1 MIRNPSDLFSLQGR
15 IALVTGSSRGLGLI
29 FAEGLVRSGATV
41 YLNGRDGRRL
51 AAAVEELRERAHAG
65 GSEGTRIRQAP
76 FDVTDEASVGSGV
89 GEILEESG
97 RIDLLVNN
105 AGLQHRAPLE
115 TFAVEDWNAVLTT
128 NLTAAY
134 LVARSVVPQMIERR
148 SGKIINITSLQSEL
162 GRRSIAPYAASKGGL
177 KMLTRAMA
185 VEWAHYNI
193 QINAIAPGYFITDMT
208 KPLADDPEFDGWLK
222 GRTPAGRWGDPDELV
237 GTLIYLA
244 SEASSFVNGQTVYVD
259 GGIIASI

>member
-1 MIRNPSDLFSLQGR
+1 MIRNPSDLFSLHGLV
-15 IALVTGSSRGLGLI
+15 ALVTGSSRGLGLI
-29 FAEGLVRSGATV
+29 FAEGLVRAGATV
-41 YLNGRDGRRL
+41 YLNGRDRDRL
-51 AAAVEELRERAHAG
+51 AEAAESLRERALAG
-65 GSEGTRIRQAP
+65 GIDPERVQRAA
-76 FDVTDEASVGSGV
+76 FDVTDEVSVASGV
-89 GEILEESG
+89 GGILEQTG

-115 TFAVEDWNAVLTT
+115 SFAVKDWNAVMST

-148 SGKIINITSLQSEL
+148 AGKIINITSLQSEL

-185 VEWAHYNI
+185 VEWAQHNI

-208 KPLADDPEFDGWLK
+208 QPLADDLEFDGWLR
-222 GRTPAGRWGDPDELV
+222 GRTPAGRWGEPDELI

-259 GGIIASI
+259 GGILAAI